1 MADRRRNRRIAAALV
16 AVPMAMG
23 ALAWASAPLY
33 RLFCQVTG
41 FGGTPGIAAEAPQ
54 AAADAPSIEIRFN
67 ADIAPDLDWRFGPVE
82 RAVTVRLGEP
92 ALAFYR
98 AENLGEEPVTG
109 AATFNVTPL
118 KAGAYFSKIDC
129 FCFTE
134 QRLGPGESAD
144 MPVSFFVDPEIADD
158 PNVRDVGTITLS
170 YTFFRSEEEPEP
182 NRQQADAAA
191 QEQAAAAP
199 NAANV
204 TNGGVSA
211 AAPDAANV
219 TNGGVS
225 AAAPRAATVTNGGVS
240 AAALTNRE
248 QTHGG

>member
-16 AVPMAMG
+16 AVPIAMG
-23 ALAWASAPLY
+23 GLAWASAPLY

-41 FGGTPGIAAEAPQ
+41 FGGTPGIAADAPQ

-98 AENLGEEPVTG
+98 AENLSDEPVTG

-118 KAGAYFSKIDC
+118 KAGPYFSKIDC

-144 MPVSFFVDPEIADD
+144 MPVSFFVDPEIAED
-158 PNVRDVGTITLS
+158 PSVRDVGTITLS
-170 YTFFRSEEEPEP
+170 YTFFR
-182 NRQQADAAA
+182 A
-191 QEQAAAAP
+191 QEPSAQAEARERTLAAI
-199 NAANV
+199 
-204 TNGGVSA
+204 
-211 AAPDAANV
+211 
-219 TNGGVS
+219 
-225 AAAPRAATVTNGGVS
+225 
-240 AAALTNRE
+240 NRE
-248 QTHGG
+248 QPHGG